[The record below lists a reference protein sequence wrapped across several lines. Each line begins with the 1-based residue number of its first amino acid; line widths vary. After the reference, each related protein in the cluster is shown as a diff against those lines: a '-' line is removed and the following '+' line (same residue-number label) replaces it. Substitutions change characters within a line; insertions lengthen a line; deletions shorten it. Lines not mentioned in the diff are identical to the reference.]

1 MHKLH
6 FTRIVLASNKWYLF
20 KNFLQEKSFCWCA
33 AAAASHFYLTND
45 NFPRY
50 SQKQPSGRVLQNS
63 CSKTSYKI
71 LKKLWVVEWFCS
83 LKIKKYISKRTFSSE
98 ISQIFQSSFSN
109 TFGRLLPWKK
119 IFKKQPSESVPWNSC
134 SEIFEI
140 TRKLSIIKCFGR

>member
-1 MHKLH
+1 MIPFQEF
-6 FTRIVLASNKWYLF
+6 FTRKELLLMCCSCSA
-20 KNFLQEKSFCWCA
+20 
-33 AAAASHFYLTND
+33 HFYLTND

-119 IFKKQPSESVPWNSC
+119 IFKKQSSERVPWNSC